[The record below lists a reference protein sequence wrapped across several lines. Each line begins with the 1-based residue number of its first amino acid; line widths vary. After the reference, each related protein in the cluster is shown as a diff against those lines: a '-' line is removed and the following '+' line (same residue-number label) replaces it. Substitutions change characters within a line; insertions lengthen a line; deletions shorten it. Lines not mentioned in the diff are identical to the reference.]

1 MQIHA
6 AISDQKTAMVTK
18 VADGFDSK
26 IEDATRKRLGGV
38 YTMANEFRCYAL
50 RRIDYFNR
58 QKELSIIS
66 VKLLWRWANHAKKE
80 DAFQHF
86 EETASRCSPERRPA

>member
-1 MQIHA
+1 
-6 AISDQKTAMVTK
+6 
-18 VADGFDSK
+18 
-26 IEDATRKRLGGV
+26 
-38 YTMANEFRCYAL
+38 MANEFRCYAL